1 MPKIVTNESRA
12 AEVKA
17 ASRGLASAIDKAMA
31 ASDTSE
37 AMALWADV
45 ATRAGQIQRRTRQ
58 LAGLGRGG

>member
-17 ASRGLASAIDKAMA
+17 ASRGLAAAIERAMSAEG
-31 ASDTSE
+31 TE

-45 ATRAGQIQRRTRQ
+45 AKRAGAIQRRTRQ